1 MQPCHSPDL
10 GTSEYLSEDEKKE
23 KKNDWLLNTI
33 SLLKRLNLADRSNS
47 PLESCDTHSASVKLH
62 QNWSSLPDRKPRE
75 NRRKILRVRIR
86 DGEHQ
91 ACPDSGSE
99 KNIMEES
106 FAIKHGFTIRRRPK
120 DLKQF
125 ELGNGKYIWS
135 VGRVCVPVELPGST
149 FGQTKRWFHVLPNC
163 PVPLILGMKF
173 LKEAEIF
180 TKTDTCSRVVHQ
192 TLAIYHLFY
201 GLDLLVSG

>member
-1 MQPCHSPDL
+1 
-10 GTSEYLSEDEKKE
+10 
-23 KKNDWLLNTI
+23 
-33 SLLKRLNLADRSNS
+33 
-47 PLESCDTHSASVKLH
+47 
-62 QNWSSLPDRKPRE
+62 
-75 NRRKILRVRIR
+75 
-86 DGEHQ
+86 
-91 ACPDSGSE
+91 
-99 KNIMEES
+99 MEES